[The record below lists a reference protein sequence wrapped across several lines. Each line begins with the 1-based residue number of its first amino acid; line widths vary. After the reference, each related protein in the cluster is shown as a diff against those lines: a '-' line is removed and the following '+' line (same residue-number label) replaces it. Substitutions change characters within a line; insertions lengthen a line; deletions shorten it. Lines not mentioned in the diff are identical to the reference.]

1 MPCVYLV
8 SKKAISYCI
17 RFPDRLHHIA
27 HTVTSHFLGKSR
39 KKLNCTKKCIFS
51 RRSHFFN
58 CHRTSET
65 KKWNKS
71 KKRKKDIIGDLYQ
84 EERCFFPVNHI
95 IRSFLK
101 WAALVNSSQNWP
113 WFDLVL
119 ESSPWLALKQQNDHL
134 IASVLSEFKFGRYFY
149 WTEVS
154 KIRPWI
160 FLWFFYL
167 PCPTG
172 ALFIDI
178 FEL

>member
-1 MPCVYLV
+1 LANPEK
-8 SKKAISYCI
+8 SWIAPKNAS
-17 RFPDRLHHIA
+17 FPDAPIFLIAIERLRR
-27 HTVTSHFLGKSR
+27 KSGTNR
-39 KKLNCTKKCIFS
+39 KKKKKRYYWWSLS
-51 RRSHFFN
+51 RREMFFFQSV
-58 CHRTSET
+58 TLL
-65 KKWNKS
+65 
-71 KKRKKDIIGDLYQ
+71 GG
-84 EERCFFPVNHI
+84 FFK
-95 IRSFLK
+95 L
-101 WAALVNSSQNWP
+101 AALVNSSQNWP

-119 ESSPWLALKQQNDHL
+119 ESSTWLALKQQNDHL

>member
-1 MPCVYLV
+1 VEQIE
-8 SKKAISYCI
+8 KK
-17 RFPDRLHHIA
+17 
-27 HTVTSHFLGKSR
+27 
-39 KKLNCTKKCIFS
+39 KKRYYWWSIS
-51 RRSHFFN
+51 RREMFLSSQS
-58 CHRTSET
+58 RYLE
-65 KKWNKS
+65 
-71 KKRKKDIIGDLYQ
+71 
-84 EERCFFPVNHI
+84 
-95 IRSFLK
+95 FLK
-101 WAALVNSSQNWP
+101 LAALVNSSQNWP
-113 WFDLVL
+113 WFD
-119 ESSPWLALKQQNDHL
+119 SSPWLALKQQNDHL

>member
-1 MPCVYLV
+1 MFETKSSTTGITQVGHFCYQITYVDTENCKTLPCVYLV

-71 KKRKKDIIGDLYQ
+71 TKEKKDIIGDLYQ
-84 EERCFFPVNHI
+84 EERCFFPVSHI
-95 IRSFLK
+95 IWSF
-101 WAALVNSSQNWP
+101 
-113 WFDLVL
+113 
-119 ESSPWLALKQQNDHL
+119 
-134 IASVLSEFKFGRYFY
+134 
-149 WTEVS
+149 
-154 KIRPWI
+154 
-160 FLWFFYL
+160 
-167 PCPTG
+167 
-172 ALFIDI
+172 
-178 FEL
+178 